1 MNYKL
6 PRNLALAALG
16 LGALTGW
23 WPTLYWPV
31 GVLAAGLIL
40 GGIVV
45 ANPPLALYG
54 VAFALPLVHNYLAL
68 GLGLLAAASWGI
80 TLFHRRDASLVATD
94 LDLPLVF
101 WVILLLVATATS
113 VTPVGSLPDLAF
125 HGVALGLYLAVVNI
139 VKDRTQLYRVVLGML
154 GATTVASLVGIY
166 QYIAKVPPPE
176 RGWVDM
182 VHNPYLQ
189 ARAFSTFGNPNVAAS
204 YLLLTAPLALALVM
218 ACTHYR
224 KRLLFALVL
233 GMAGLC
239 MLLTFSRGGWAGLV
253 VAGAA
258 LTFLI
263 NRRLFVI
270 LLVVTLIAGTALLQV
285 DVVERRLAGIGGDDT
300 SVQYRLT
307 VWTEALLMIRDFW
320 PSGVGLGHRAF
331 MEVYPEYML
340 DRHKRP
346 YHAHNQ
352 YLQLVIERG
361 ILALVIY
368 GWIILRVFRR
378 VLDVT
383 KDGQDRLLAA
393 LSAAVAAGILGL
405 LVMGLVDHVLYR
417 PKVILTFWMVLG
429 LGQAAARIA
438 RHPQPAGH

>member
-6 PRNLALAALG
+6 ARNLALAAVV

-23 WPTLYWPV
+23 WPVLYWLAGLV
-31 GVLAAGLIL
+31 AAGLIL
-40 GGIVV
+40 GGASV
-45 ANPPLALYG
+45 ANPALALYG

-68 GLGLLAAASWGI
+68 GLGLLAAASWGL
-80 TLFHRRDASLVATD
+80 TLFYRRDARLVATD

-101 WVILLLVATATS
+101 WVILLLTATATS

-139 VKDRTQLYRVVLGML
+139 VRDRTQLYRVVLGML
-154 GATTVASLVGIY
+154 GATTGASLVGIY
-166 QYIAKVPPPE
+166 QYIARVPPPE
-176 RGWVDM
+176 QGWVDM

-189 ARAFSTFGNPNVAAS
+189 ARAFSTFGNPNVAAA

-218 ACTHYR
+218 ACTHHR

-233 GMAGLC
+233 GTAGLC

-253 VAGAA
+253 VAGAVM
-258 LTFLI
+258 TFLT

-270 LLVVTLIAGTALLQV
+270 LLLVALIAGTALLQV
-285 DVVERRLAGIGGDDT
+285 DVIERRLAGIGGDDT

-307 VWTEALLMIRDFW
+307 VWNEALLMIRDFW
-320 PSGVGLGHRAF
+320 PAGVGLGHRAF
-331 MEVYPEYML
+331 MAVYPQYML
-340 DRHKRP
+340 DRYKRP

-368 GWIILRVFRR
+368 GWIILRVLRR
-378 VLDVT
+378 ARDLA
-383 KDGQDRLLAA
+383 KNGPDRLLAA
-393 LSAAVAAGILGL
+393 LSAAVAAGVLGL
-405 LVMGLVDHVLYR
+405 LVMGMVDHVLYR

-438 RHPQPAGH
+438 LSPQPAGN